1 MKKEQT
7 EEEKIQ
13 LLFLMLKDFTQAY
26 DEFKG
31 EYERISIEREI
42 LPVPVL
48 LYLLLVRVLRFK
60 LCPRPEKTHWILDFK
75 YREINCMVA
84 YQKFGL
90 NLYIEKTMYSKN
102 IYNAILKKFNKAITY
117 MEKNWLQDYVKQ
129 KVQEGDV
136 SVENNF
142 IKLSNM
148 YHYFRGKA
156 EESFLVNKDIQ
167 MDGFSFGEFF
177 SKTFTHTNEGFY
189 NTIAMIEAY
198 FSRFE
203 YFFIFCIAFNEV
215 EKHNIVEFYK
225 KDWSEKFKIIFPLSI
240 KEHKLFYDEISRIKD
255 NYRNTF
261 AHGML
266 NKNGEPFH
274 CSLYNAGIVPITL
287 SDYKKSVHFNF
298 YPIQEINF
306 QEICSTFDKID
317 NWLQNKAKIYE
328 WEYANSGLSLSFN
341 DTFKKKIKINS
352 KSIKAFKEFIK
363 YESLYRDTIENADY

>member
-13 LLFLMLKDFTQAY
+13 LLLTIVKDFNQAY
-26 DEFKG
+26 HEFKG
-31 EYERISIEREI
+31 EYERISIKRET
-42 LPVPVL
+42 LPVPAL
-48 LYLLLVRVLRFK
+48 LYLLLIRILRFK
-60 LCPRPEKTHWILDFK
+60 LCPRPDKTHWILNFK

-90 NLYIEKTMYSKN
+90 NLYIEKNMYSEN
-102 IYNAILKKFNKAITY
+102 VYNEILKKFNKAITY

-129 KVQEGDV
+129 KMKEGDV
-136 SVENNF
+136 HVENNF

-148 YHYFRGKA
+148 YHYFRNKA
-156 EESFLVNKDIQ
+156 EESFLVNKDIKN
-167 MDGFSFGEFF
+167 DSLNFGDFPSTN
-177 SKTFTHTNEGFY
+177 SKRTNEGFY

-215 EKHNIVEFYK
+215 EKHNIADFYK

-240 KEHKLFYDEISRIKD
+240 KEHKLFYDEISHMKD

-261 AHGML
+261 AHGMF
-266 NKNGEPFH
+266 NRNGEPFH
-274 CSLYNAGIVPITL
+274 CFLYNAGIVPITL
-287 SDYKKSVHFNF
+287 SNYKNSVHFNF
-298 YPIQEINF
+298 HPIQEIDF

-328 WEYANSGLSLSFN
+328 WEYANSGLPLFFN
-341 DTFKKKIKINS
+341 DEFKRKIRENSSSMEVFKK
-352 KSIKAFKEFIK
+352 FIQ
-363 YESLYRDTIENADY
+363 YESLYRDIIENADY